1 MHVLLH
7 EPEIPGNTGSIARLC
22 AGTGVQLHLSG
33 KLGFSLDAKHVR
45 RAGLDYW
52 PNVKLSVHDNYES
65 AIKTLGNKRYWL
77 LSARAERSIWDVEF
91 GCDDVFIFGCESKGL
106 PDSIKSQYPL
116 SQHLKIPTNNLIRSH
131 NLANS
136 VGIVMYEAIRQNRQF
151 FPDIDENNT

>member
-22 AGTGVQLHLSG
+22 AGTGIELHLSG

-52 PNVKLSVHDNYES
+52 PNVKLNVHQDFDAAMEQLEDN
-65 AIKTLGNKRYWL
+65 RCWL
-77 LSARAERSIWDVEF
+77 FSARAERSIWDVTYEV
-91 GCDDVFIFGCESKGL
+91 GDVFIFGCESSGL
-106 PDSIKSQYPL
+106 PESIKARYPQ
-116 SQHLKIPTNNLIRSH
+116 SQHLRIPTNQLIRSH

-136 VGIVMYEAIRQNRQF
+136 VGIVMYEAIRQNRQSF
-151 FPDIDENNT
+151 ADIE

>member
-22 AGTGVQLHLSG
+22 AGTGIELHLSG

-52 PNVKLSVHDNYES
+52 PNVTLSVHENYKAAMTKLSEKRCWLFS
-65 AIKTLGNKRYWL
+65 AKAQRT
-77 LSARAERSIWDVEF
+77 IWDVQYSL
-91 GCDDVFIFGCESKGL
+91 DDVFIFGCESQGL
-106 PDSIKSQYPL
+106 PESIKSQYPQ
-116 SQHLKIPTNNLIRSH
+116 SQHLRIPTNHFIRSH

-136 VGIVMYEAIRQNRQF
+136 VSIVIYEAIRQNREQF
-151 FPDIDENNT
+151 EEII